1 MHFTCNGLGG
11 FMVPG
16 PSSTD
21 ETQHNNL
28 APWRVLRGGVLHWI
42 YVITSQSKNPASFV
56 PSNNNNNTNWLFD
69 LRFLGYFFKQQKRL
83 LMKSERVP
91 PLSTPSTLVF
101 LCSPGSELFCPP
113 AQWADLLFAERL
125 FLSAEPSKNIK
136 WEQMKH
142 RNGDQFTEMCN

>member
-28 APWRVLRGGVLHWI
+28 AQWRVLRGGVLHWI
-42 YVITSQSKNPASFV
+42 YVIISQSKNPVSFV
-56 PSNNNNNTNWLFD
+56 PSNHNNNTNWLFD

-101 LCSPGSELFCPP
+101 CV
-113 AQWADLLFAERL
+113 AQVPNCFAHQRSGRICFL
-125 FLSAEPSKNIK
+125 LSASFFLQSRAKILNGSK
-136 WEQMKH
+136 
-142 RNGDQFTEMCN
+142 